1 MRNIDSDSSLFRL
14 ILLALLLHTSVS
26 TCFATASD
34 APIAWRQAIGGRILS
49 EPVSQAE
56 SVVVLCED
64 RSVRSYGRSGTI
76 LWRYEAGSRLL
87 PYLARSREGTSF
99 FSRTDGTLVALNRS
113 GSELWTRRL
122 SEPISAKPLLGY
134 DGRIFAISDRNVYCF
149 SAAGLL
155 KWKRPLISTISCEP
169 VLSSEGGPLIALSDG
184 SVLRVGPFG
193 EVSAFFFDASAR
205 AIAVQGERTLVGFKD
220 GSIQEI
226 MAGWSSSGE
235 FARLGSGIIALAA
248 DISSVA
254 YVLENASAGLLDAG
268 TGINVWHGLVQKSG
282 ANRLI
287 IDERGLYVLGEK
299 GTVAFSRDGR
309 RLWSLNMDGASL
321 PATLSDEG
329 LLYSGGDDWI
339 LYAYRVEER
348 VLADYSAIGSKKD
361 KTYGLAVLEEPEI
374 FPDPFAMEE
383 ANIEKRLDMVNEAI
397 LVRDVGP
404 LEKAYTLDLIKIA
417 GAEIPRLG
425 KRGPITVL
433 PHQRARAAYAL
444 GDLGS
449 VEVLAFLANL
459 FRRDPESVVRSAAAE
474 AIGAIG
480 SDPDGLAMEAF
491 AEAIFP
497 PVPMRDERLLFSTAS
512 SIGALCRFSGPPLS
526 DMGIRLLVS
535 LSSPDRPTI
544 VRSKAQR
551 ELMFMMAK

>member
-1 MRNIDSDSSLFRL
+1 MRTIPICAGPSSLLF
-14 ILLALLLHTSVS
+14 LALLLFGSAS
-26 TCFATASD
+26 FCFAAASD

-49 EPVSQAE
+49 EPISQAE

-64 RSVRSYGRSGTI
+64 RSVRSYGRSGTA
-76 LWRYEAGSRLL
+76 LWRYEAGARLL
-87 PYLARSREGTSF
+87 PYLSRSREGTSY
-99 FSRTDGTLVALNRS
+99 FSRIDGTLVALNRS
-113 GSELWTRRL
+113 GRELWTRL
-122 SEPISAKPLLGY
+122 LNEPISAIPLVGY
-134 DGRIFAISDRNVYCF
+134 DGRIFAISNRTVYCF

-155 KWKRPLISTISCEP
+155 KWKRPLLSNVSCEP
-169 VLSSEGGPLIALSDG
+169 VLSAEGGPLIALGDG
-184 SVLRVGPFG
+184 SVLRVSPFG
-193 EVSAFFFDASAR
+193 ETSTFFFDAAPR
-205 AIAVQGERTLVGFKD
+205 AITVQGERTLVGFGD

-226 MAGWSSSGE
+226 MDGWASSGE
-235 FARLGSGIIALAA
+235 FAQLGIGISALAA
-248 DISSVA
+248 DRTSVA
-254 YVLENASAGLLDAG
+254 YVLDNESTGMFDAQTGL
-268 TGINVWHGLVQKSG
+268 NVWHGTVLKSRLR
-282 ANRLI
+282 RLI

-299 GTVAFSRDGR
+299 GSVAFSRDGR

-321 PATLSDEG
+321 PATLSEEG

-348 VLADYSAIGSKKD
+348 VLADYSNISSNKGRSYAL
-361 KTYGLAVLEEPEI
+361 TVPEEPEI

-383 ANIEKRLDMVNEAI
+383 ANIQQRLDMIDEAI
-397 LVRDVGP
+397 LNREVGA
-404 LEKAYTLDLIKIA
+404 LEKANTLALIMIA
-417 GAEIPRLG
+417 GAELPKLG
-425 KRGPITVL
+425 KRGPIAVL

-449 VEVLAFLANL
+449 SEVLPFLTNI
-459 FRRDPESVVRSAAAE
+459 FRRDPESVVRAAAAE

-480 SDPDGLAMEAF
+480 SDPDGHAMEAF

-535 LSSPDRPTI
+535 LSSPDRPSI

-551 ELMFMMAK
+551 ELALMMAK